1 MALASYLPRFWE
13 IPRIPVGMTSCSLIA
28 ASELKD
34 GIIHYDASVSC
45 ERIFK
50 TQHQDQETTN
60 QNSIGGNLQ
69 RIANALKS
77 SLDCIAKTILSLND
91 AKIHSS
97 ALGFESEVTTE
108 DKNI

>member
-1 MALASYLPRFWE
+1 MRA
-13 IPRIPVGMTSCSLIA
+13 V
-28 ASELKD
+28 SELKD

-60 QNSIGGNLQ
+60 QNSIDGNLQ

-77 SLDCIAKTILSLND
+77 SLDCIATKVLSLND
-91 AKIHSS
+91 AEIHSS
-97 ALGFESEVTTE
+97 AFDISWVRVRG
-108 DKNI
+108 DDRR

>member
-1 MALASYLPRFWE
+1 MRA
-13 IPRIPVGMTSCSLIA
+13 V
-28 ASELKD
+28 SELKD

-60 QNSIGGNLQ
+60 QDLIDGNLQ

-77 SLDCIAKTILSLND
+77 SLDCIATKILSLTD
-91 AKIHSS
+91 AEVHSS
-97 ALGFESEVTTE
+97 ASDISWVRVRG
-108 DKNI
+108 DDRR